1 MAEESESG
9 QEKTEDPTQ
18 KKLDDAKKK
27 GQVPRSK
34 DLNSMA
40 IMVIGSGSFLALGS
54 YMIGSISMMMEKALR
69 ISRTEIFDTKSLLSR
84 MEVTVFDALMGISPF
99 LFLMTL
105 VALLTPMALG
115 GWSFSA
121 AAMGFKANRIN
132 PLSGFK
138 RMFGIKG
145 LIELVKSLLKLVCV
159 SMIAIIFLW
168 TNRYEFLGLSALPLT
183 AALQHGTWLIGMC
196 FLVASSSLILIVAI
210 DVPFQLWDHSKNL
223 KMTLQEVRD
232 EMKDTEGKPEIKSK
246 VRQMQQEM
254 AQRRMMDSVPDADV
268 IITNPTHYAIALKYH
283 HESMAAPV
291 VVAMGKD
298 LIAFRIREIAQEHEV
313 EIFEAPPL
321 ARALYAQSELK
332 KEIPGELFFA
342 VAQVLAFVFQLR
354 TARQQGLV
362 MPKRPDPYMSTEE
375 DV

>member
-1 MAEESESG
+1 MAEESG

-40 IMVIGSGSFLALGS
+40 IMVIGSGSLLMLGS
-54 YMIGSISMMMEKALR
+54 YMIGSISMMMENGLR

-84 MEVTVFDALMGISPF
+84 IEVSVFDALMGISLF
-99 LFLMTL
+99 LFLMMV
-105 VALLTPMALG
+105 VALFTPMLLG
-115 GWSFSA
+115 GWSFSTDA
-121 AAMGFKANRIN
+121 LAFKVNRIS

-138 RMFGIKG
+138 RMFGAKG
-145 LIELVKSLLKLVCV
+145 LMELVKALLKLICV
-159 SMIAIIFLW
+159 SSIAIIFLW
-168 TNRYEFLGLSALPLT
+168 AKKYEFLGLSALPLN
-183 AALQHGTWLIGMC
+183 AALQQGAWLIGIC
-196 FLVASSSLILIVAI
+196 FLVVSSSLIMIVAI
-210 DVPFQLWDHSKNL
+210 DVPFQLWDHSRNL
-223 KMTLQEVRD
+223 KMVLQEVRD

-254 AQRRMMDSVPDADV
+254 AQRRMMDAVSDADV

-298 LIAFRIREIAQEHEV
+298 LIAFRIREIAQENEV

-321 ARALYAQSELK
+321 AQALYAQSELK

-362 MPKRPDPYMSTEE
+362 MPRRPDPYMSSEGGF
-375 DV
+375 

>member
-40 IMVIGSGSFLALGS
+40 IMVIGSASLLTLGS
-54 YMIGSISMMMEKALR
+54 YMIGSISMMMEKGLR
-69 ISRTEIFDTKSLLSR
+69 LSRTEIFDTKSMLSR

-99 LFLMTL
+99 LFLMTV
-105 VALLTPMALG
+105 VALFTPMVLG

-121 AAMGFKANRIN
+121 GSMAFKASRIN
-132 PLSGFK
+132 PMSGFK
-138 RMFGIKG
+138 RMFGTKG
-145 LIELVKSLLKLVCV
+145 LMELVKALLKLVCV
-159 SMIAIIFLW
+159 SSIAVIFLW
-168 TNRYEFLGLSALPLT
+168 ANKYEFLSLSALPLT
-183 AALQHGTWLIGMC
+183 AALKHGAWLIGMC
-196 FLVASSSLILIVAI
+196 FLVVSSGLILIVAI

-232 EMKDTEGKPEIKSK
+232 EMKDTEGKPEVKSK

-254 AQRRMMDSVPDADV
+254 AQRRMMDAVPDADV

-298 LIAFRIREIAQEHEV
+298 LIAFRIREIAQENEV

-342 VAQVLAFVFQLR
+342 VAQILAFVFQLR

-362 MPKRPDPYMSTEE
+362 MPKRPDPYMSPEE
-375 DV
+375 EV

>member
-40 IMVIGSGSFLALGS
+40 IMVIGSGSLLMFGS

-99 LFLMTL
+99 LFLMTM
-105 VALLTPMALG
+105 VALLTPMVLG

-121 AAMGFKANRIN
+121 GAMGFKANRIS

-138 RMFGIKG
+138 RMFGTKG
-145 LIELVKSLLKLVCV
+145 LIELVKALLKLVCV
-159 SMIAIIFLW
+159 SSIAIIFLW
-168 TNRYEFLGLSALPLT
+168 TNKYEFLGLSALPLT
-183 AALQHGTWLIGMC
+183 AALHQGSSLIGTC
-196 FLVASSSLILIVAI
+196 FLVVSLSLILIVAI

-232 EMKDTEGKPEIKSK
+232 EMKDTEGKPEVKSK

-298 LIAFRIREIAQEHEV
+298 LIAFRIREIAQENEV

-332 KEIPGELFFA
+332 KEIPGDLFFA

-362 MPKRPDPYMSTEE
+362 MPQRPDPYMSPKEE
-375 DV
+375 V

>member
-18 KKLDDAKKK
+18 KKLNDAKKK

-34 DLNSMA
+34 ELNSMA
-40 IMVIGSGSFLALGS
+40 IMVIGSASLMTLGS
-54 YMIGSISMMMEKALR
+54 YMIGSISTMMENALSL
-69 ISRTEIFDTKSLLSR
+69 SRTEIFDSKSLLPRFESSL
-84 MEVTVFDALMGISPF
+84 FDALTGISPF
-99 LFLMTL
+99 LFLMTV
-105 VALLTPMALG
+105 VALFTPMALG
-115 GWSFSA
+115 GWAFSVGA
-121 AAMGFKANRIN
+121 LAFKADRIS

-138 RMFGIKG
+138 RIFGPKG
-145 LIELVKSLLKLVCV
+145 LMELVKALLKLVFV
-159 SMIAIIFLW
+159 SSVAIVFLW
-168 TNRYEFLGLSALPLT
+168 TKKYEFLGLSALPLT
-183 AALQHGTWLIGMC
+183 AALQHGAWLIGMC
-196 FLVASSSLILIVAI
+196 FLVVSSSLFFIAAI
-210 DVPFQLWDHSKNL
+210 DVPFQLWDHSKKL
-223 KMTLQEVRD
+223 KMTLQEIRD
-232 EMKDTEGKPEIKSK
+232 EMKDTEGKPEVKSK

-254 AQRRMMDSVPDADV
+254 AQRRMMDAVPDADV
-268 IITNPTHYAIALKYH
+268 IITNPTHYAVALKYE

-298 LIAFRIREIAQEHEV
+298 LIAFRITEIAQENEV

-332 KEIPGELFFA
+332 KEIPGQLFFA

-362 MPKRPDPYMSTEE
+362 MPQRPDPYMSPEE
-375 DV
+375 EV

>member
-9 QEKTEDPTQ
+9 QEKTEDPTP

-40 IMVIGSGSFLALGS
+40 IMVIGSASLLTLGS
-54 YMIGSISMMMEKALR
+54 YMIGSISMMIEKGLR
-69 ISRTEIFDTKSLLSR
+69 LSRTEIFDTKSLLSR
-84 MEVTVFDALMGISPF
+84 MEVTVFDALIGISPF
-99 LFLMTL
+99 LFVMTV
-105 VALLTPMALG
+105 VALFTPMALG

-121 AAMGFKANRIN
+121 DSMAFKASRVN
-132 PLSGFK
+132 PISGFK
-138 RMFGIKG
+138 RMFGTKG
-145 LIELVKSLLKLVCV
+145 LMELVKALLKLVCV
-159 SMIAIIFLW
+159 SSIAVIFLW
-168 TNRYEFLGLSALPLT
+168 ANKYEFLGLSALPLG
-183 AALQHGTWLIGMC
+183 AALHQGAWLIGMC
-196 FLVASSSLILIVAI
+196 FLVVSSSLILIVAI

-232 EMKDTEGKPEIKSK
+232 EMKDTEGKPEVKSK

-254 AQRRMMDSVPDADV
+254 AQRRMMDAVPDADV
-268 IITNPTHYAIALKYH
+268 IITNPTHYSIALKYH
-283 HESMAAPV
+283 HESMTAPI

-298 LIAFRIREIAQEHEV
+298 LIAFRIREIAQENEV
-313 EIFEAPPL
+313 EIFQAPPL

-362 MPKRPDPYMSTEE
+362 MPKRPNSYMSPEE
-375 DV
+375 EV

>member
-121 AAMGFKANRIN
+121 GAMGFKANRIN

>member
-18 KKLDDAKKK
+18 KKLNDAKKK

-34 DLNSMA
+34 ELNSMA
-40 IMVIGSGSFLALGS
+40 IMVIGSASLMTLGS
-54 YMIGSISMMMEKALR
+54 YMIGSISTMMEQALSL
-69 ISRTEIFDTKSLLSR
+69 SRTEIFDSKSLLPRFESSL
-84 MEVTVFDALMGISPF
+84 FDALTGISPF
-99 LFLMTL
+99 LFLMTV
-105 VALLTPMALG
+105 VALFTPLALG
-115 GWSFSA
+115 GWAFSVGA
-121 AAMGFKANRIN
+121 LAFKADRIS
-132 PLSGFK
+132 PLSGLK
-138 RMFGIKG
+138 RIFGPKG
-145 LIELVKSLLKLVCV
+145 LMELVKALLKLVFV
-159 SMIAIIFLW
+159 SSVAIVFLW
-168 TNRYEFLGLSALPLT
+168 IKKNEFLGLSALPLT
-183 AALQHGTWLIGMC
+183 AALQHGAWLIGMC
-196 FLVASSSLILIVAI
+196 FLVVSSSLFFIAAI
-210 DVPFQLWDHSKNL
+210 DVPFQLWDHSKKL

-232 EMKDTEGKPEIKSK
+232 EMKDTEGKPEVKSK

-254 AQRRMMDSVPDADV
+254 AQRRMMDAVPEADV
-268 IITNPTHYAIALKYH
+268 IITNPTHYAIALKYEY
-283 HESMAAPV
+283 ESMAAPV

-298 LIAFRIREIAQEHEV
+298 LIAFRIREIAQENDV

-332 KEIPGELFFA
+332 KEIPGQLFFA

-362 MPKRPDPYMSTEE
+362 MPQRPDPYMSPEE